1 MTWLTRSASLAPFS
15 VRNFR
20 YLWFGDLLVS
30 WAMEMEILV
39 LAWYVL
45 VETGSVIMLTV
56 FGALLYP
63 GTLIAPMIGVLSDRI
78 GARNL
83 LCAMR
88 TVYVVLAGALTTL
101 ALAGQIN
108 PFFVLMIAG
117 LAGLIRPSDIAVRST
132 LTAQIVPIQQLMGA
146 MGISRTTSESARIA
160 GALAGTG
167 LFAAV
172 GLGFTFLAIT
182 IFYIV
187 GLALT
192 LVVKPLQA
200 SVEAIAAQAPARMS
214 AWRSLKEGM
223 LYVWRTPHLLAG
235 MWLAFLVNFTAFPLC
250 IHLLPFVTREIYQ
263 AQQTTLGFL
272 VASFAF
278 GGLIGSVGLAIT
290 GARIMSGRMMIIF
303 AFAWYAVLLLFAHTV
318 EPLTGAT
325 TLMLAGLMQSL
336 SLVPL
341 TAMLL
346 RASHADLRGRVM
358 GVRMLAIYGLPL
370 GLLMAGA
377 LIERVGFVATASL
390 YAAVGIVLTAA
401 IAWRWHASLWAR
413 DGAANL
419 RS

>member
-1 MTWLTRSASLAPFS
+1 VSWFTRSASLAPFN

-30 WAMEMEILV
+30 WAIEMEVLV

-63 GTLIAPMIGVLSDRI
+63 GTLIAPMIGVISDRI

-88 TVYVVLAGALTTL
+88 TVYVLLAAALMAL

-108 PFFVLMIAG
+108 PFFVLLIAG

-132 LTAQIVPIQQLMGA
+132 LTAQIVPVQQLMGA

-160 GALAGTG
+160 GAIAGTG
-167 LFAAV
+167 LFAAL
-172 GLGFTFLAIT
+172 GLGFTFIVIT
-182 IFYIV
+182 IFFVV

-192 LVVKPLQA
+192 FVVSQQA
-200 SVEAIAAQAPARMS
+200 SIDTAGPQAPARMS

-223 LYVWRTPHLLAG
+223 LYIWRTPHLLAG

-278 GGLIGSVGLAIT
+278 GGLVGSIGLAIT
-290 GARIMSGRMMIIF
+290 GTRIMSGRMMIIF
-303 AFAWYAVLLLFAHTV
+303 AFAWYAVLLLFAHAV

-325 TLMLAGLMQSL
+325 ALMFAGLMQSL

-346 RASHADLRGRVM
+346 RGSHDNLRGRVM
-358 GVRMLAIYGLPL
+358 GIRMLAIYGLPI

-377 LIERVGFVATASL
+377 LIERVGFAATASL
-390 YAAVGIVLTAA
+390 YATIGIVLTAA
-401 IAWRWHASLWAR
+401 IAWRWRSSLWAQ

>member
-1 MTWLTRSASLAPFS
+1 
-15 VRNFR
+15 
-20 YLWFGDLLVS
+20 
-30 WAMEMEILV
+30 MEMEILV
-39 LAWYVL
+39 LGWYVL
-45 VETGSVIMLTV
+45 VETGSVMMLTV

-63 GTLIAPMIGVLSDRI
+63 RTLIAPMIGVLSDRI

-88 TVYVVLAGALTTL
+88 TVYVLLVGTLTTL
-101 ALAGQIN
+101 ALAGQIS
-108 PFFVLMIAG
+108 PFFVLMFAG

-146 MGISRTTSESARIA
+146 MGISRITSESARIA

-182 IFYIV
+182 IFYSV

-192 LVVKPLQA
+192 LVVKSQQA
-200 SVEAIAAQAPARMS
+200 SVDTIAAHAPARMS
-214 AWRSLKEGM
+214 AWLSLKEGM
-223 LYVWRTPHLLAG
+223 LYIWRTPHFLAG
-235 MWLAFLVNFTAFPLC
+235 MWLAFLVNFTAFPFC

-278 GGLIGSVGLAIT
+278 GGLIGSVALAIT
-290 GARIMSGRMMIIF
+290 GARIMSGRIMIIF

-325 TLMLAGLMQSL
+325 TLMFAGLMQSL

-346 RASHADLRGRVM
+346 RASRADLRGRVM

-390 YAAVGIVLTAA
+390 YATVGIVLTAA

>member
-1 MTWLTRSASLAPFS
+1 VSWFTRSASLAPFN

-30 WAMEMEILV
+30 WAIEMEVLV

-63 GTLIAPMIGVLSDRI
+63 GTLIAPMIGVISDRI

-88 TVYVVLAGALTTL
+88 TVYVLLAAALMAL

-108 PFFVLMIAG
+108 PFFVLLVAG

-160 GALAGTG
+160 GAIAGTG
-167 LFAAV
+167 LFAAL
-172 GLGFTFLAIT
+172 GLGFTFIVIT
-182 IFYIV
+182 IFYVV

-192 LVVKPLQA
+192 LVVSEQA
-200 SVEAIAAQAPARMS
+200 RIDTAGPQAPARMS

-223 LYVWRTPHLLAG
+223 LYIWRTPHLLAG

-278 GGLIGSVGLAIT
+278 GGLVGSIGLAIT
-290 GARIMSGRMMIIF
+290 GTRIMSGRMMIIF
-303 AFAWYAVLLLFAHTV
+303 AFAWYAVLLLFAHAV

-325 TLMLAGLMQSL
+325 ALMLAGLMQSL

-346 RASHADLRGRVM
+346 RGSHDTLRGRVM
-358 GVRMLAIYGLPL
+358 GIRMLAIYGLPL

-390 YAAVGIVLTAA
+390 YATVGIVLTAA
-401 IAWRWHASLWAR
+401 IAWRWRASLWAR

-419 RS
+419 RT